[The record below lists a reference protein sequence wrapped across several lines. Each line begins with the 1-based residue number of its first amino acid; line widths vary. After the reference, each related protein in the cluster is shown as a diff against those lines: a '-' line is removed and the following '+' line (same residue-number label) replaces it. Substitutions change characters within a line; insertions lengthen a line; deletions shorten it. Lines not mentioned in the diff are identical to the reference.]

1 MLYTPLTKKA
11 LQLAYRAHHGQTDK
25 SGLPYI
31 HHPIHL
37 AEQMTEEYSAVCAL
51 LHDVVEDTEY
61 TFEDLKKEG
70 FPAEVIDA
78 LKLLTHDDAEDY
90 FDYVRRIRRNP
101 IAAAVKKAD
110 LIHNSDRTRLEIVR
124 EKDLLRMEKYKKALD
139 ILKKTEVVA
148 ALIWKDGK
156 FLICQRPV
164 HKMRGLL
171 WEFVGGK
178 TEPDETREQALIR
191 ECREELDVLVSVED
205 IYMEVEHLYPDMTVH
220 LTLYNAHIEEG
231 EIKLLEHNDAK
242 WILPEEIPQ
251 YHFCPA
257 DEEILERIIAETG
270 KAE

>member
-11 LQLAYRAHHGQTDK
+11 IQFAYHAHHGQTDK

-31 HHPIHL
+31 HQSIHL
-37 AEQMTEEYSAVCAL
+37 AEQMTEEYAAVCAL
-51 LHDVVEDTEY
+51 LHDVVEDTDY
-61 TFEDLKKEG
+61 TFEDLEKEG

-78 LKLLTHDDAEDY
+78 LKLLTHDDSEDY
-90 FDYVRRIRRNP
+90 FDYIRRIRRNP

-110 LIHNSDRTRLEIVR
+110 LMHNSAPTRLEKLS
-124 EKDLLRMEKYKKALD
+124 ESDLLRMEKYKKTLD
-139 ILKKTEVVA
+139 ILKTTEVVA
-148 ALIWKDGK
+148 ALIWQEDR

-164 HKMRGLL
+164 DKARGLL

-191 ECREELDVLVSVED
+191 ECKEELGVLVSVED
-205 IYMEVEHLYPDMTVH
+205 VYMEVDHLYPDLTVH
-220 LTLYNAHIEEG
+220 LTLYNAQIAEG

-257 DEEILERIIAETG
+257 DEAILERICADAQEV
-270 KAE
+270 K